1 MGPLYL
7 STHLVGNSSQPLDL
21 RPGVELPDGVRAF
34 PALTRRRHVDY
45 GRVATEACLRSR

>member
-1 MGPLYL
+1 
-7 STHLVGNSSQPLDL
+7 
-21 RPGVELPDGVRAF
+21 VRAL